1 MYIQL
6 NHILFNKF
14 VKLNSIG
21 AVMAQKIWSDVTLL
35 TMQKGDVPY
44 GLISDAALVIESDY
58 IAWIGPKD
66 KIPNH
71 YDYDI
76 EYCDGA
82 YVTPGLIDPHTHL
95 IYGGNRI
102 DEFEKRLNGISYEQI
117 ANEGGGILSTVKATR
132 AATEGAL
139 IETARKRL
147 DYLCAEGVTTVEI
160 KSGYGLDTINELKML
175 SVARRLNLS
184 PKVDVIPTFLGAHAL
199 PPEYKDNRSGYVDL
213 IINDML
219 PKVKEFGFAAAID
232 GFCETIG
239 FSCAEMEQIFT
250 AAKKHGFSI
259 KLHAEQ
265 LSDQNGAALAA
276 KYGAL
281 SVDHLEHLSEDGI
294 LAMKGAGTVAV
305 LLPGAFYTLCETKLP
320 PIDLLRKH
328 NIPIAL
334 GSDSNPGSSPM
345 LSLKLMMNMASTL
358 FKLTPEEALAG
369 VTRNAA
375 LALGLND
382 RGILMSGKQADIV
395 IWDIDH
401 PAELAYH
408 AGGNQ
413 ARTIVKNGE
422 IVYQQ

>member
-1 MYIQL
+1 
-6 NHILFNKF
+6 
-14 VKLNSIG
+14 
-21 AVMAQKIWSDVTLL
+21 MAEKIWSDVNLL
-35 TMQKGDVPY
+35 TMQEGNTPY
-44 GLISDAALVIESDY
+44 GLISDAAVVVEGDY

-66 KIPNH
+66 QIPNH
-71 YDYDI
+71 YDYEI

-82 YVTPGLIDPHTHL
+82 YATPGLIDPHTHL

-102 DEFEKRLNGISYEQI
+102 AEFERRLNGATYEQI
-117 ANEGGGILSTVKATR
+117 AKEGGGILSTVNATR
-132 AATEGAL
+132 AATEGEL

-147 DYLCAEGVTTVEI
+147 THLCNEGVTTVEI
-160 KSGYGLDTINELKML
+160 KSGYGLDVDNELKML
-175 SVARRLNLS
+175 SAAKKLNIS
-184 PKVDVIPTFLGAHAL
+184 RKVDVIPTFLGAHAL
-199 PPEYKDNRSGYVDL
+199 PPEYADNRKGYVDL
-213 IINDML
+213 IINEML
-219 PKVKEFGFAAAID
+219 PKVKELNLANAVD

-239 FSCAEMEQIFT
+239 FSYIEMERIFK
-250 AAKKHGFSI
+250 AAKDLGFTL

-281 SVDHLEHLSEDGI
+281 SVDHLEHLSEDGM
-294 LAMKGAGTVAV
+294 LAMKEAGTVAV

-320 PIDLLRKH
+320 PIDLLRKN

-345 LSLKLMMNMASTL
+345 LSLKLMINMASTL
-358 FKLTPEEALAG
+358 FKLTPEEALVG

-375 LALGLND
+375 KALGLED
-382 RGILMSGKQADIV
+382 RGVLAAGKQADIV

-413 ARTIVKNGE
+413 TATVIKSGE
-422 IVYQQ
+422 TVFYRQ